1 MIAFKVAAIS
11 LLATL
16 ILVTIARVI
25 TTNDPVQAELDMQ
38 GSDWNTLTALGAGI
52 GILSINTFVS
62 VVIGV
67 VAW

>member
-1 MIAFKVAAIS
+1 MIAFKVAALS
-11 LLATL
+11 LIAILV
-16 ILVTIARVI
+16 LVTIARGI
-25 TTNDPVQAELDMQ
+25 ATNDPVQAELDMQ

-62 VVIGV
+62 LVIGV